1 MIIFP
6 DKSQNFINYSLT
18 IVCVVTTIQLR
29 EGVKRELERL
39 KNSSNETYE
48 DVILGLMKIA
58 EEQKRRQRFLLRDGY
73 REMASESLVVASD
86 WDAASGDWE

>member
-1 MIIFP
+1 MKE
-6 DKSQNFINYSLT
+6 D
-18 IVCVVTTIQLR
+18 
-29 EGVKRELERL
+29 VKRELERL

-48 DVILGLMKIA
+48 DVILSLMKIA

-73 REMASESLVVASD
+73 REMAAESLVVASD